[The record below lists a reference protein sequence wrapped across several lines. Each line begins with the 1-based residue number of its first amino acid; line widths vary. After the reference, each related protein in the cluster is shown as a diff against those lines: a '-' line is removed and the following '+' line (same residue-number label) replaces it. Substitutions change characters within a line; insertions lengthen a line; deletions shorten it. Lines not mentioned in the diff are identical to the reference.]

1 MTSVPHV
8 SLSAGSTTIDIPQLG
23 FGVWQVPDADVTD
36 AVTTALEV
44 GYRSIDTAAAYEN
57 EDGVGRALAR
67 TDVPREEIFLTTKVW
82 NDQQGYDATLRSF
95 DASAKRL
102 GQEIVDLYLIHWPVP
117 AKDAYVDTWRAL
129 LELRSQGR
137 IRAAG
142 VCNFQPA
149 HLQRL
154 LDETGE
160 LPALNQ
166 IELHPRLQ
174 QARAARLPRPAR
186 HRHRGLEPAGLRRRA
201 ASGPRDHRDRAAALA
216 HPRPGGPALA
226 RAARPRRHPQVGDAL
241 AHRRELRRS
250 STSSSSRATSPRS
263 RAWTA
268 ASAPAPTPTPST
280 SAPDPPR
287 QTWGFCGATPQTWGS
302 ARRRPADLGVLRG
315 APAVVRCPGRRPAAT
330 SGCERMRP

>member
-1 MTSVPHV
+1 MTSAPVDAYARGMTSVPNV
-8 SLSAGSTTIDIPQLG
+8 SLCTGTTTIDIPQLG
-23 FGVWQVPDADVTD
+23 FGVWQVPDAEVTD
-36 AVTTALEV
+36 AVATALEV
-44 GYRSIDTAAAYEN
+44 GYRSIDTAAAYQN

-82 NDQQGYDATLRSF
+82 NDEHGYESTLRAF

-102 GQEIVDLYLIHWPVP
+102 GQEVVDLYLIHWPVP
-117 AKDAYVDTWRAL
+117 SKDAYVDTWRAL

-174 QARAARLPRPAR
+174 QA
-186 HRHRGLEPAGLRRRA
+186 
-201 ASGPRDHRDRAAALA
+201 
-216 HPRPGGPALA
+216 
-226 RAARPRRHPQVGDAL
+226 
-241 AHRRELRRS
+241 ELRAWHADHEVVTEAWSPLAQGDLLEDGTIETVAAHHERTPAQVILRWHLQLGNVVIPKS
-250 STSSSSRATSPRS
+250 ATSSRIRENFELFDFALSEDDM
-263 RAWTA
+263 A
-268 ASAPAPTPTPST
+268 AIERLDAGERTG
-280 SAPDPPR
+280 PDP
-287 QTWGFCGATPQTWGS
+287 ATFS
-302 ARRRPADLGVLRG
+302 VA
-315 APAVVRCPGRRPAAT
+315 
-330 SGCERMRP
+330 

>member
-8 SLSAGSTTIDIPQLG
+8 ALSAGSTTIDIPQLG

-82 NDQQGYDATLRSF
+82 NDQQGYDATLRAF

-102 GQEIVDLYLIHWPVP
+102 GQEVVDLYLIHWPVP

-129 LELRSQGR
+129 LELRTQGR

-174 QARAARLPRPAR
+174 Q
-186 HRHRGLEPAGLRRRA
+186 
-201 ASGPRDHRDRAAALA
+201 
-216 HPRPGGPALA
+216 
-226 RAARPRRHPQVGDAL
+226 
-241 AHRRELRRS
+241 RELRAFHAQHGIVTEDWSPLASGGDLLQDPVITGIAQRL
-250 STSSSSRATSPRS
+250 SRT
-263 RAWTA
+263 
-268 ASAPAPTPTPST
+268 PAQVVLRWHVQLGHVVIPKSVTPSRIAENFQIFDFELAPEDLVAIEGMDRGERT
-280 SAPDPPR
+280 GPDPD
-287 QTWGFCGATPQTWGS
+287 TFNLGA
-302 ARRRPADLGVLRG
+302 
-315 APAVVRCPGRRPAAT
+315 
-330 SGCERMRP
+330 